1 MSKNSKVCI
10 KVSGEEFFSILYY
23 SKIQECFES
32 LEFVER
38 KKKFKSNDDIEIFK
52 IILNKLQEY
61 FLGRYTVSLVGFKGG
76 CTRGLVKQVCLGS
89 NSTNRIISLG
99 YVEVIPVR
107 YVGVVPGFLSEYI
120 VSFFNNSLEKIM
132 TIIAE

>member
-38 KKKFKSNDDIEIFK
+38 KKKFKSNDDTEIFK
-52 IILNKLQEY
+52 IVLNKLQEY
-61 FLGRYTVSLVGFKGG
+61 FSGHYTVSLVGFKGE
-76 CTRGLVKQVCLGS
+76 CTRGLVKQVCLVGNS
-89 NSTNRIISLG
+89 NNRTLSLG
-99 YVEVIPVR
+99 YV
-107 YVGVVPGFLSEYI
+107 GVSPGF
-120 VSFFNNSLEKIM
+120 FFRIHCKFL
-132 TIIAE
+132 